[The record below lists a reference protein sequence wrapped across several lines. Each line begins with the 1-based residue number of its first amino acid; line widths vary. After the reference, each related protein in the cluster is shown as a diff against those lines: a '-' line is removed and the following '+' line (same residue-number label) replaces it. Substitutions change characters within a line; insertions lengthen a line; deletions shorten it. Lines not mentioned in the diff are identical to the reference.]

1 MQQVEVRKARGL
13 KGEIIPPP
21 DKSISH
27 RAVICASLA
36 EGKSRVRNF
45 LKAEDPISTVNAC
58 KMLGVE
64 IQEANDED
72 LLIQGRGLLGLKEP
86 FDVMQCGNSGTTIRL
101 LSGVLAGSPFFSV
114 LTGDDSLKQ
123 RPMARIIHP
132 LKDMGADISGRAQD
146 RYPPLAIHGKSL
158 HPISYAMPV
167 ASAQVKSCLIFA
179 GLYAEGVTA
188 VTEPY
193 RSRDHTERM
202 LGTMGAGIEIE
213 GTTIRVRGLGA
224 RSKGQRLQALD
235 MTVPADFSSAAF
247 FIAACL
253 LVPDS
258 EILIKG
264 VGINPT
270 RTGFLDVINDMGART
285 ELIETGEESGEPVAD
300 VYCRTA
306 RDMRGIKIGK
316 DRIPSLIDEFPILCV
331 LATQAEGF
339 TEIRGAEELR
349 VKESDRIKVMA
360 AEMRKFGAEVEE
372 YPDGIAIKGKAS
384 LIGSKVDSHGDHRV
398 AMSLTIAGL
407 IAEGATTI
415 TDASCVDISYP
426 GFYEKLRSLATGA
439 GR

>member
-1 MQQVEVRKARGL
+1 MERVEVRTARGL

-27 RAVICASLA
+27 RAVICASFA
-36 EGKSRVRNF
+36 EGQSRVRNF
-45 LKAEDPISTVNAC
+45 LKAEDPISTANAV

-64 IQEANDED
+64 IQEANNGD
-72 LLIQGRGLLGLKEP
+72 LLIQGRGLFGLKEP
-86 FDVMQCGNSGTTIRL
+86 FDVIQCGNSGTTIRL
-101 LSGVLAGSPFFSV
+101 LSGVLAGSPFFSI

-167 ASAQVKSCLIFA
+167 ASAQVKSCLLFA

-188 VTEPY
+188 LTEPY

-202 LGTMGAGIEIE
+202 LGAMGVGIEVE
-213 GTTIRVRGLGA
+213 GPTIRVRGLGSRA
-224 RSKGQRLQALD
+224 RGQGLRALD

-270 RTGFLDVINDMGART
+270 RTGFLDVINDMGASI
-285 ELIETGEESGEPVAD
+285 ELIETREESGEPVAD

-306 RDMRGIKIGK
+306 PGMRGIKIGK

-331 LATQAEGF
+331 LATQAEGS

-360 AEMRKFGAEVEE
+360 AEIKKFGVEVEE
-372 YPDGIAIKGKAS
+372 YPDGIAIQGKAS
-384 LIGSKVDSHGDHRV
+384 LIGSEVDSHGDHRV
-398 AMSLTIAGL
+398 AMSLSIAGL
-407 IAEGATTI
+407 IAEGTTTI
-415 TDASCVDISYP
+415 TDASCVNISYP
-426 GFYEKLRSLATGA
+426 GFYEKLRSLARGS